1 MRGTVKQDA
10 IDAISRLPD
19 DASMDDIMYQLYVL
33 KNIRCGPDDIASG
46 KCHDMDQVRAKLN
59 SW

>member
-1 MRGTVKQDA
+1 MRGTVKQEA

-19 DASMDDIMYQLYVL
+19 DASMNDIMYRLYVL
-33 KNIRCGPDDIASG
+33 ENIRRGQDDITSG
-46 KCHDMDQVRAKLN
+46 KYHDMDQVRAKLN